1 MPLLEG
7 DLRRL
12 PAELYGAELD
22 AVPEELLRARC
33 PGLGVADAY
42 AIQMEGVHLRLA
54 DGDRVRGH
62 KVDLTARVMQQQFGV
77 AQPDFGR
84 LLASMIDL
92 QGEPLP
98 VDRLIE
104 PEVEPE
110 VAFMLARE
118 RPGGRWPTYWRR
130 RAMRR
135 CLRHE
140 HHR

>member
-1 MPLLEG
+1 MRCRKSCSEP
-7 DLRRL
+7 D
-12 PAELYGAELD
+12 
-22 AVPEELLRARC
+22 VRAWGSPTRMR
-33 PGLGVADAY
+33 Y
-42 AIQMEGVHLRLA
+42 RWEGVHLRLA